1 MAYRKRQAKD
11 AWKRPFSPSD
21 LYPAWKKK
29 SIITI
34 SFVQRWG
41 FFQKLNATLP
51 AIFWSNGPS
60 VNQPFCCSIGLKFV
74 LIQGTFI
81 GEYGK
86 TVPAHTQMTE
96 VDEYPPMFPHLITHK
111 WSLIWG
117 VRTHRT
123 FLGLIERTRVFV
135 QLCKPL
141 FGRSTGQPIDKPQFF
156 GWSVGRQG

>member
-11 AWKRPFSPSD
+11 AWKRPFSPFD
-21 LYPAWKKK
+21 LYPAWKKNRLLRFLLCK
-29 SIITI
+29 DEAS
-34 SFVQRWG
+34 SRNLMRPSQPF
-41 FFQKLNATLP
+41 
-51 AIFWSNGPS
+51 FWSNGPS
-60 VNQPFCCSIGLKFV
+60 VNQPFCCSMGLKFV